1 MIVVIKNMKKNI
13 LYNKYL
19 MLKVMIFLILQK
31 MFYIEQTINYYI
43 DKVNKLG
50 RQIKINIKIFLI
62 QKKLLKIIIKLK
74 KVKII

>member
-1 MIVVIKNMKKNI
+1 MVF
-13 LYNKYL
+13 L
-19 MLKVMIFLILQK
+19 MLKK
-31 MFYIEQTINYYI
+31 MFCVEQTINYCI

-74 KVKII
+74 KIKII